1 MPNIKKECLKD
12 AFDALKNFS
21 KEELEEYANRVIIKA
36 EGYDPLRGP
45 EAIDRATQEVNDEKL
60 KSYFNDAAQTA
71 KNILAFERSAAPI
84 RDRKMNL
91 RGAIAGRRQT
101 DKYSKT
107 SKTDNY
113 NRKIN
118 PVDSIKADYEK
129 MIKVCV
135 GRIYALG
142 EISALEAGKI
152 DSTAIDNFDNAKE
165 VDALSQRFSQTIK
178 NYLIESKSQL
188 ILSGAMKPEDF
199 HPKRFFTQIHD
210 EEKIISANR
219 GSWVKRALSKG
230 KVTLREGKVWWRNII
245 KKYADIPETFKYT
258 KANEGN
264 GVIIDGN
271 GERKH

>member
-1 MPNIKKECLKD
+1 MPKIKKECLKE

-101 DKYSKT
+101 DKYFKT

-129 MIKVCV
+129 MIKFV
-135 GRIYALG
+135 LG
-142 EISALEAGKI
+142 EYTPEEISALEAGKI

-210 EEKIISANR
+210 EEKIISAG
-219 GSWVKRALSKG
+219 GSCK
-230 KVTLREGKVWWRNII
+230 
-245 KKYADIPETFKYT
+245 
-258 KANEGN
+258 
-264 GVIIDGN
+264 
-271 GERKH
+271 